1 MELQV
6 KMLRYDNLTEE
17 DKGSVSGNGAG
28 PEYSQYL
35 EVIHNGKRIALE
47 SDGMEPED
55 ATFGRDLNWIMALLR
70 QVYALGVID
79 GQNDD
84 TRIPEV
90 KL

>member
-1 MELQV
+1 MKLQV
-6 KMLRYDNLTEE
+6 KSLRYDNLPEE

-35 EVIHNGKRIALE
+35 EVLHDGKRIALE

-55 ATFGRDLNWIMALLR
+55 ASFCRDLDWIKGLLT

-79 GQNDD
+79 GQNNY
-84 TRIPEV
+84 IKLPE
-90 KL
+90 